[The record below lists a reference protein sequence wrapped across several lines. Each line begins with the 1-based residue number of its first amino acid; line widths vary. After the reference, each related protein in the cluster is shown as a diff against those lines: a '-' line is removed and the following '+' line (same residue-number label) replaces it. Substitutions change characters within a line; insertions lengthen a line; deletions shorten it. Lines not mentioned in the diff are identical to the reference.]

1 MLLAQG
7 AEATMVP
14 QPRLQPVLQAMPQP
28 LLQPVLQA
36 VAQRVQPE
44 LQPVL
49 QAVAQPVLHGAA
61 ATTVVPQLPVPQLL
75 TGVAQLLTGVAQRA
89 AVRFERQV
97 ATRPLKT
104 RPPTRLPLSQLVAV
118 SQH

>member
-1 MLLAQG
+1 
-7 AEATMVP
+7 MVP
-14 QPRLQPVLQAMPQP
+14 QPLLQPVLQAIEQP

-36 VAQRVQPE
+36 VAQRRLLQQLV

-49 QAVAQPVLHGAA
+49 QAVAQPVVQGAA
-61 ATTVVPQLPVPQLL
+61 ATTVVQGAATTAVPQSLVPQLL
-75 TGVAQLLTGVAQRA
+75 TGVAQRA
-89 AVRFERQV
+89 ELRFARQV

-104 RPPTRLPLSQLVAV
+104 RPPTRLPLSQLEAV

>member
-1 MLLAQG
+1 
-7 AEATMVP
+7 MVP
-14 QPRLQPVLQAMPQP
+14 QQLLQPVLQAMPQP
-28 LLQPVLQA
+28 LLQRVLQA
-36 VAQRVQPE
+36 VVRRVQPE

-61 ATTVVPQLPVPQLL
+61 ATTVVPQLLVPQSLA
-75 TGVAQLLTGVAQRA
+75 VPQLLTGVAQRA

>member
-1 MLLAQG
+1 
-7 AEATMVP
+7 MVP
-14 QPRLQPVLQAMPQP
+14 QPLLQPVLQAIEQP

-36 VAQRVQPE
+36 VAQRRLLQQPV

-49 QAVAQPVLHGAA
+49 QAVAQPVVQGAA
-61 ATTVVPQLPVPQLL
+61 ATTVLQGAAATTAVPQSLVPQLL
-75 TGVAQLLTGVAQRA
+75 TGVAQRA
-89 AVRFERQV
+89 ELRFVRQV

-104 RPPTRLPLSQLVAV
+104 RPPTRLPLSQLEAV

>member
-36 VAQRVQPE
+36 VAQ
-44 LQPVL
+44 PVL
-49 QAVAQPVLHGAA
+49 QGAA

-75 TGVAQLLTGVAQRA
+75 TVPQ
-89 AVRFERQV
+89 
-97 ATRPLKT
+97 
-104 RPPTRLPLSQLVAV
+104 
-118 SQH
+118 

>member
-1 MLLAQG
+1 MLLLQG

-14 QPRLQPVLQAMPQP
+14 QPLLQP
-28 LLQPVLQA
+28 LLQA
-36 VAQRVQPE
+36 MRQPR

-49 QAVAQPVLHGAA
+49 QAVAQPVLHGVE
-61 ATTVVPQLPVPQLL
+61 ATTVPQLPVPQLL

>member
-1 MLLAQG
+1 
-7 AEATMVP
+7 MVP
-14 QPRLQPVLQAMPQP
+14 QPLLQPLLQAMRQPRLQPVLQAVAQP

-36 VAQRVQPE
+36 VAQPV

-49 QAVAQPVLHGAA
+49 QAVAQPVLHGVE
-61 ATTVVPQLPVPQLL
+61 ATTVPQLPVP
-75 TGVAQLLTGVAQRA
+75 QLLTGVAQRA